1 MMAYHLGHLPKLALS
16 VLQKLSIRNL
26 KLQHHTQNAR
36 QNVTRRCCSISAS
49 RMAEMLN
56 IGGLEKRKKR
66 EKKKRSLGIQK
77 FARTKSV
84 FRQVNGSEHGK
95 KMHKRR

>member
-1 MMAYHLGHLPKLALS
+1 MAYHLGRLPKLALS

-56 IGGLEKRKKR
+56 IGGLEKK
-66 EKKKRSLGIQK
+66 KKKRSLGIQK